1 MFMSTGIVRSEST
14 QDLLERYEPYLQR
27 CRDYITAELKAL
39 PETAVLVE
47 YFKGGKML
55 RPLLV
60 FVAASITGNEPRKMI
75 KVAAG
80 LELLHGASLIHD
92 DIVDESG
99 TRRGHPAL
107 HAQVGIGAAL
117 VLGDYLIL
125 RSFALLCETDTPYP
139 ERLLEV
145 LQMVSRYAQQCCLG
159 ELLELL
165 PSGRLDPEE
174 EYFSIVHG
182 KTASLFSAATSFP
195 LILKGGTVSEIE
207 ALRTY
212 GLHVGIAFQ
221 IQDDVLDLIGDPITM
236 GKPVG
241 NSLAK
246 GRLLLPLIYLERHGS
261 PAARREYH
269 RMQQTDGSCHR
280 WHAELVAL
288 LKEEGILDRVKA
300 SQDIH
305 RALALEALN
314 KIFLS
319 RETASLAVLASYATT
334 WYH

>member
-1 MFMSTGIVRSEST
+1 MSTGIVRSESM
-14 QDLLERYEPYLQR
+14 QDLLQRYEPYLQR
-27 CRDYITAELKAL
+27 CRDYMTAELEAL
-39 PETAVLVE
+39 PETRVLVE

-60 FVAASITGNEPRKMI
+60 FVAASVTRNEPRKMI

-125 RSFALLCETDTPYP
+125 RSFALLYESETPYP
-139 ERLLEV
+139 ERLLEA
-145 LQMVSRYAQQCCLG
+145 LHTMNYSARRCCLG
-159 ELLELL
+159 ELHELL

-174 EYFSIVHG
+174 EYFTIVCG
-182 KTASLFSAATSFP
+182 KTASLFSAATSVP
-195 LILKGGTVSEIE
+195 LILGEGTIAEIE

-212 GLHVGIAFQ
+212 GRNVGIAFQ
-221 IQDDVLDLIGDPITM
+221 IQDDVLDLIGDPRTM

-269 RMQQTDGSCHR
+269 RMQQTDGSCCHR
-280 WHAELVAL
+280 WHADLVAL
-288 LKEEGILDRVKA
+288 LKQEGILDRVKA
-300 SQDIH
+300 SQDRY
-305 RALALEALN
+305 RALAVEALDN
-314 KIFLS
+314 IFPLH
-319 RETASLAVLASYATT
+319 EAASLTVLASYATT
-334 WYH
+334 WHH